1 MRGRTSEGGVGSIR
15 KAFVRTMLVAALSGS
30 CVGALGGWTSMPKS
44 AANRF
49 VIDQP
54 VRTDGKPVP
63 GQATQAEQYIRVVD
77 VPEQRRVRL
86 ETSVRTL
93 RKPGAPVVHLVGAMH
108 VGDKAYYD
116 GLQKFLDAQSIVLF
130 EGVKPS
136 GVGEASKLAGD
147 DVAKGKLTEQRL
159 RLLATMVEKH
169 RVEHGEY
176 PASLEAMTAT
186 LRRPVARI
194 VEGMKVDGW
203 GKAIEYKPVA
213 GAAAAEGAAAGTP
226 PKIAAFDLVSLGGD
240 SVAGGADTAEDLA
253 FSQQKP
259 LSKAEIG
266 EKREGIQVQLAQA
279 LGLEF
284 QLTAIDYTHESW
296 RNSDL
301 SIDEV
306 QARLKDSG
314 AGGEALFKMLDGS
327 SFSAKALGWVLGIMK
342 TSPTMQSM
350 GKLMIIEMLSR
361 AEELTSS
368 SSAMGAETSKLMQVI
383 IIDRNKAVLADLAK
397 LIEEEGKTPSVALF
411 YGAGHLPD
419 LERAVTGDMG
429 YVFDSEQW
437 FASIDMDLSKAG
449 ITEAQATQ
457 MREMVKKSIE
467 GQLGKKKAPKK
478 Y

>member
-1 MRGRTSEGGVGSIR
+1 MRGRPFGLFRGAVIGT
-15 KAFVRTMLVAALSGS
+15 A
-30 CVGALGGWTSMPKS
+30 VGAAVAVWAPGHSGT
-44 AANRF
+44 AIA
-49 VIDQP
+49 QP
-54 VRTDGKPVP
+54 VRTDGTPVP
-63 GQATQAEQYIRVVD
+63 GQVGEKAEYIRVVD
-77 VPEQRRVRL
+77 LPEQRRIQL
-86 ETSVRTL
+86 ETSVRTF

-108 VGDKAYYD
+108 VGDRAYYD
-116 GLQKFLDAQSIVLF
+116 ALQKFLDAQGIVLF

-147 DVAKGKLTEQRL
+147 DAAKAKLTEQRL
-159 RLLATMVEKH
+159 RLLATIIEKH

-176 PASLEAMTAT
+176 PATLDAMTAT
-186 LRRPVARI
+186 LRRPMTRI
-194 VEGMKVDGW
+194 VEGLKVDGW
-203 GKAIEYKPVA
+203 GTPIVYK
-213 GAAAAEGAAAGTP
+213 GTVLDTGESAT
-226 PKIAAFDLVSLGGD
+226 IVSFDLTSLGSD
-240 SVAGGADTAEDLA
+240 SAAGGADSAKDLA

-259 LSKAEIG
+259 LTKAEIG

-284 QLTAIDYTHESW
+284 QLTAIDYTHDSW

-327 SFSAKALGWVLGIMK
+327 SFSAKALGWVLNIMK
-342 TSPTMQSM
+342 ASPTMQSM
-350 GKLMIIEMLSR
+350 GKLMMIEMLSR
-361 AEELTSS
+361 ADDMMNSS
-368 SSAMGAETSKLMQVI
+368 SVMGAEGSKLMQVI
-383 IIDRNKAVLADLAK
+383 VIDRNKAVLSDLAAV
-397 LIEEEGKTPSVALF
+397 IENEGKTPSVALF

-429 YVFDSEQW
+429 YVFDREQW

-467 GQLGKKKAPKK
+467 GQMGKKRVPKK